1 MKPGEDLPAEGI
13 VVSAMT
19 GWNLAALEDALAD
32 LALGGRAADTED
44 TFVTHARHKRA
55 LESALSHLADARK
68 TLSAALPA
76 DFVSIDVRGALN
88 ALGEITGE
96 TATEDVI
103 SEIFSRFCI
112 GK

>member
-1 MKPGEDLPAEGI
+1 M
-13 VVSAMT
+13 SAAT

-32 LALGGRAADTED
+32 LALGGRAAETEG
-44 TFVTHARHKRA
+44 TFVTHARHKQA
-55 LESALSHLADARK
+55 LEAALARLAEARR
-68 TLSAALPA
+68 TLAAALPA
-76 DFVSIDVRGALN
+76 DFVSIDVRGALD

-103 SEIFSRFCI
+103 GEIFSRFCI